1 MSLRFAAV
9 CAALVAAAASVA
21 TAQTAIRIDDVEV
34 GEQMEQVQ
42 QALDLFIDGLKPQA
56 RTAVARGAGTETDL
70 SSALSS
76 LRVSASRLTGAFRP
90 PLRNAT
96 EEVVR
101 LLAQAKA
108 LDARLAFGPETKGSE
123 ARWGLA
129 VKSLAQLG
137 QAYHIDWRATAAA
150 WTPRRVSD
158 LELRTAVSSLRAT
171 VDGLDEKLGDVLE
184 KDKVLDRVEQRRA
197 VQQLHALSDAVH
209 DLRKAFDH
217 YDDMSAV
224 IPRAVSAAAALKPFV
239 EHYAGGA
246 AVQAEWQGANRA
258 LEAIAQAFGM

>member
-1 MSLRFAAV
+1 MSLRFAAL

-42 QALDLFIDGLKPQA
+42 QALDRFIDGLKPEA
-56 RTAVARGAGTETDL
+56 RTAVAGGAGNEADL

-76 LRVSASRLTGAFRP
+76 LQVSSTRLTGAFRP

-108 LDARLAFGPETKGSE
+108 LDARLTFGPETRGSE
-123 ARWGLA
+123 AQWGLA
-129 VKSLAQLG
+129 VKHLTQLG
-137 QAYHIDWRATAAA
+137 QAYHIEWRADPAGWA
-150 WTPRRVSD
+150 PRRVSD
-158 LELRTAVSSLRAT
+158 LELRTAIASLRT
-171 VDGLDEKLGDVLE
+171 SVDSLDERLGDALE

-197 VQQLHALSDAVH
+197 VQQLGAFSGAVN
-209 DLRKAFDH
+209 DLRKAFEH
-217 YDDMSAV
+217 YDDMSVV
-224 IPRAVSAAAALKPFV
+224 IPRAVSAAAAFKPFV

-246 AVQAEWQGANRA
+246 AVRAEWQGANKA
-258 LEAIAQAFGM
+258 LETVSQAFGM